1 MAVVQE
7 MLKSS
12 IGDADKHATII
23 DYDRVLGL
31 SLDKV
36 DKPEELPQEINVLV
50 AERQVARD
58 AKDWAASD
66 RLRDTIQ
73 DLGYLVQDT
82 KEGMQIIKK

>member
-7 MLKSS
+7 MLKST
-12 IGDADKHATII
+12 IGDTDKHATII

-31 SLDKV
+31 SLDQV
-36 DKPEELPQEINVLV
+36 DKPEELPEKIKILV
-50 AERQVARD
+50 AERQAARD

-82 KEGMQIIKK
+82 KEGMQVIKT

>member
-36 DKPEELPQEINVLV
+36 DKPEELPEEINLLV
-50 AERQVARD
+50 AERQAARD

-66 RLRDTIQ
+66 RLRDMIQ
-73 DLGYLVQDT
+73 NLGYLVQDT
-82 KEGMQIIKK
+82 KEGMQVIKK